1 MTERFV
7 THLEWSGAARAVGH
21 DTATFSRDLELS
33 VNGMTLPL
41 SSAPAY
47 RGDPSRLNP
56 ELLFVGAL
64 SACQALTY
72 LFLAARTEIVV
83 TGYTDDAEGVLELVD
98 GRVRMS
104 RVTLRPHI
112 TLAAGARESVARD
125 LVQRAHD
132 GCFIAN
138 SVSTKVTIEPVFAF
152 AEQPAASA

>member
-1 MTERFV
+1 MAEHFTS
-7 THLEWSGAARAVGH
+7 HLHWTGAAGDGMHHA
-21 DTATFSRDLELS
+21 AFSRDLELS
-33 VNGMTLPL
+33 ANGMILPL

-56 ELLFVGAL
+56 ELLFLGAL

-72 LFLAARTEIVV
+72 LFLAARKEIVV

-112 TLAAGARESVARD
+112 TLAAGAGESAARD
-125 LVQRAHD
+125 LVERAHD

-152 AEQPAASA
+152 VAQPASSA